1 MPLLAELASQVRSKN
16 AGPMRLTLDLFFDE
30 QTAYERVKQSDAVSP
45 GAIAELYGIPE
56 SDVVGIYEMDRV
68 MAIKIS
74 IVRPVLAGD
83 PEDSDVYGAQQH
95 VPLLNLTI

>member
-1 MPLLAELASQVRSKN
+1 MPTLTELASQVRSKN

-30 QTAYERVKQSDAVSP
+30 QEAYERVKQSDGVTAA
-45 GAIAELYGIPE
+45 AIAELYGIPE

-74 IVRPVLAGD
+74 IARPVPAGN
-83 PEDSDVYGAQQH
+83 PEDSDIYGTQQH
-95 VPLLNLTI
+95 VPLLDLTI